1 MATQNRRKVSYL
13 AQKIDSSPWRF
24 DFFQL
29 VKLLENEMNASN
41 EVGDFT
47 PANLEAIKF
56 KTNPQ
61 LNFEPAPIQ
70 SIQRVKNRSKQN
82 KHSESAPKETAQSEL
97 EVNFW
102 GLNGSSGT
110 LPFHYSELITQRIR
124 NNDYAL
130 RDFIDIF
137 NHRSL
142 SLFYKAWQKH
152 RPWLQHPSKDK
163 TVSKYKINH
172 HQAIL
177 KGLAGLSGEK
187 NASFNKP
194 EGAWLNYSGFASARI
209 CSASTLK
216 QAINHHF
223 GLSVRINEFK
233 GQWESMP
240 ADVRTRLAD
249 RKSNGM
255 NNILGVS
262 ALLGARCWNVQ
273 NRFEVEIVQI
283 EYEQFMTLS
292 PGSEKLNAL
301 YELIKFKVG
310 TELDFDLIL
319 KVHKNKLHPASLEV
333 GKLPQLGWNS
343 RLQSRPKHKNES
355 NDIIK
360 VSISKHGMHRLANAQ
375 KQVG

>member
-1 MATQNRRKVSYL
+1 MATPNRRKVSDL
-13 AQKIDSSPWRF
+13 TKKIESSPWRF

-29 VKLLENEMNASN
+29 VKLLENETNTSN

-47 PANLEAIKF
+47 PVNLEKIKF

-61 LNFEPAPIQ
+61 LNFEPAPIK
-70 SIQRVKNRSKQN
+70 SIQRVKKQN
-82 KHSESAPKETAQSEL
+82 QQRKRSEAAPKETMQSEL

-102 GLNGSSGT
+102 GLNGSAGT
-110 LPFHYSELITQRIR
+110 LPFHYSELITQRMR

-142 SLFYKAWQKH
+142 SLFYKSWQKH
-152 RPWLQHPSKDK
+152 RPWLQHPSKDEV
-163 TVSKYKINH
+163 VSKYKVNH
-172 HQAIL
+172 HQEIL
-177 KGLAGLSGEK
+177 KGLTGLSGEH

-194 EGAWLNYSGFASARI
+194 EGAWLNYAGFASARI

-223 GLSVRINEFK
+223 DLSVRINEFK
-233 GQWESMP
+233 GQWEHMP
-240 ADVRTRLAD
+240 ADVRARLAD

-255 NNILGVS
+255 NNVLGVS
-262 ALLGARCWNVQ
+262 ALLGARCWNAQ
-273 NRFEVEIVQI
+273 NRFEVEIVEI
-283 EYEQFMTLS
+283 EYEQFMTFS

-310 TELDFDLIL
+310 TELDFDLVL
-319 KVHKNKLHPASLEV
+319 KVQKSKLHPASFKS
-333 GKLPQLGWNS
+333 GKQPQLGWNS
-343 RLQSRPKHKNES
+343 RLQGRTKNKNES

-375 KQVG
+375 QQVG

>member
-1 MATQNRRKVSYL
+1 LATPNRRKVSPL
-13 AQKIDSSPWRF
+13 TQKIESSPWRF

-29 VKLLENEMNASN
+29 VKLLESETNASN

-47 PANLEAIKF
+47 PANREAIKF

-61 LNFEPAPIQ
+61 LNFEPAPIK
-70 SIQRVKNRSKQN
+70 SIQRVTKPN
-82 KHSESAPKETAQSEL
+82 KRNTTSNSTPKEHLQSEL

-152 RPWLQHPSKDK
+152 RPWLQHPSKDSPI
-163 TVSKYKINH
+163 SKYQTNH

-177 KGLAGLSGEK
+177 KGLAGLSGER
-187 NASFNKP
+187 NASFNKH

-209 CSASTLK
+209 CSASMLK
-216 QAINHHF
+216 QTINHHF

-233 GQWESMP
+233 GQWERMP

-255 NNILGVS
+255 NNALGVS
-262 ALLGARCWNVQ
+262 ALLGTRCWNAQ
-273 NRFEVEIVQI
+273 NRFEVEIVEI
-283 EYEQFMTLS
+283 EYDQFMTFS

-310 TELDFDLIL
+310 TELDFDLTL
-319 KVHKNKLHPASLEV
+319 KVQKNKLHPASFEV
-333 GKLPQLGWNS
+333 GKQPQLGWNS
-343 RLQSRPKHKNES
+343 RLQSRPKNNKES

-375 KQVG
+375 KQTG

>member
-1 MATQNRRKVSYL
+1 MDT
-13 AQKIDSSPWRF
+13 
-24 DFFQL
+24 
-29 VKLLENEMNASN
+29 SN

-47 PANLEAIKF
+47 PANREAIKF
-56 KTNPQ
+56 KTNPH
-61 LNFEPAPIQ
+61 LNFEQAPIK
-70 SIQRVKNRSKQN
+70 SIQRKRNRTKQS
-82 KHSESAPKETAQSEL
+82 KHSDRAPQETAQSEL

-163 TVSKYKINH
+163 AISKYKINH

-216 QAINHHF
+216 QTINHHF
-223 GLSVRINEFK
+223 GLNVQINEFK

-255 NNILGVS
+255 NNNLGVS
-262 ALLGARCWNVQ
+262 ALLGARCWNAQ
-273 NRFEVEIVQI
+273 NRFEVEIVEI
-283 EYEQFMTLS
+283 EYEQFMTFS

-319 KVHKNKLHPASLEV
+319 KVNKNKLHPASFEV
-333 GKLPQLGWNS
+333 GKQPQLGWNS
-343 RLQSRPKHKNES
+343 RLQSHPKHKNEP
-355 NDIIK
+355 NDIVK
-360 VSISKHGMHRLANAQ
+360 VSISKYGMHRLANVQ
-375 KQVG
+375 KQTG